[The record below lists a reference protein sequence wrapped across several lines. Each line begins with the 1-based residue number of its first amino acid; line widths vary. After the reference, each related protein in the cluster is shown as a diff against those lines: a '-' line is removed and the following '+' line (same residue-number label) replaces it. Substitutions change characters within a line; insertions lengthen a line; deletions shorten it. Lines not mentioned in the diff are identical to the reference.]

1 MIEYSKT
8 IKIYLFKDKKTVSIS
23 FLVSPSLV
31 NQYTLL
37 QNEFENIINNF
48 NNTVEFETSK
58 GTYWY
63 IERKEYGPRPDKIYS
78 PYIRVS
84 VSTHGLNSHYRFT
97 IEEFSKMI
105 SDYKYQKNNKMYW
118 D

>member
-48 NNTVEFETSK
+48 NNTVEF
-58 GTYWY
+58 
-63 IERKEYGPRPDKIYS
+63 
-78 PYIRVS
+78 
-84 VSTHGLNSHYRFT
+84 
-97 IEEFSKMI
+97 
-105 SDYKYQKNNKMYW
+105 
-118 D
+118 